1 MHLCFVKKNNN
12 KKTILSIS
20 DFCQQTS
27 PVQVGILPGT
37 KWRQMREYAFAKARG
52 TCAISQGRCVSWNT
66 AKLYRPNQIGLSG
79 TISIRSRSLSGE
91 LPLRRVRARLLRVHL
106 RRRLPRIQVPARGPF
121 LSQRFAYRTRIRRLV
136 FDIRHWSILSPTGG
150 VSSHVGVWASGSF
163 HACPFLPAV
172 AHSEAKGQVA
182 LG

>member
-20 DFCQQTS
+20 DFCQQKS

-91 LPLRRVRARLLRVHL
+91 LPLRRVRARLLRVQL
-106 RRRLPRIQVPARGPF
+106 RRRIRKKINPLSVSMLANSSLPVIFFIHFSSVTLCGRKCCHVQ
-121 LSQRFAYRTRIRRLV
+121 TRHMWL
-136 FDIRHWSILSPTGG
+136 
-150 VSSHVGVWASGSF
+150 
-163 HACPFLPAV
+163 
-172 AHSEAKGQVA
+172 AKQES
-182 LG
+182 LFSDPSTF